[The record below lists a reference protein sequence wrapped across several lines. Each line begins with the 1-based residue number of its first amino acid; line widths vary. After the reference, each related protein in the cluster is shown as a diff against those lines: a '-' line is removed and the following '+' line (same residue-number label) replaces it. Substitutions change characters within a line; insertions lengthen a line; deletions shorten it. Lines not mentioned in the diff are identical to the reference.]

1 MTIKVDFILLAGDL
15 FYSYLELYLQ
25 QRRKVDQRNFHA
37 LLHPSNLHHIVE
49 VPGEPVIQIEA
60 FVCDI
65 DVEM

>member
-1 MTIKVDFILLAGDL
+1 MFVETSAIWSQCFGSY
-15 FYSYLELYLQ
+15 YSYLELYLQ
-25 QRRKVDQRNFHA
+25 QRRKVDQRHFHA

-65 DVEM
+65 DM